1 MRSWISRRLLFGDYE
16 YIMAELERESK
27 GDFVAYL
34 RMEPAMFHEL
44 LQRMTPRLSKKDT
57 KWRKAL
63 NPGLRLAVT
72 LRHLATGNS
81 FHSLAFAFRVAHNT
95 ISIFVREVG
104 EAIIEEYGNE
114 VVSVPT
120 TVNGWQQLSEKFGSR
135 WTFHHTKGAID
146 GRHIAIKCQKNLGS
160 VYHNY
165 KGFFSIILLGVVDA
179 SYTFVW
185 VNVEANESTSDCRI
199 QQIRPQGSVRE

>member
-1 MRSWISRRLLFGDYE
+1 MALAIPPRQLQMMGLMLQREEDDAAVVALLLYYRRRRRRRHRQRWMRSWLSRRLLFGDYE

-81 FHSLAFAFRVAHNT
+81 FHSLAFAFRA
-95 ISIFVREVG
+95 
-104 EAIIEEYGNE
+104 
-114 VVSVPT
+114 PT
-120 TVNGWQQLSEKFGSR
+120 TPSQSLSGRSAKQLLK
-135 WTFHHTKGAID
+135 
-146 GRHIAIKCQKNLGS
+146 
-160 VYHNY
+160 
-165 KGFFSIILLGVVDA
+165 
-179 SYTFVW
+179 
-185 VNVEANESTSDCRI
+185 STVMKWCPYP
-199 QQIRPQGSVRE
+199 PQ